1 MKRIKITSQLFL
13 SAVFAIAFFGFS
25 AAAQGLKLPTDVGLP
40 NASFPAIIE
49 GLVRWLLLIFGFL
62 AIISFLI
69 SGIMYLMA
77 AGDEK
82 SQEKAKRQMQYS
94 IMGVIVGLVGLV
106 VIMAVDRLL
115 RGGGLG

>member
-1 MKRIKITSQLFL
+1 MKKVAKKYFPVLFFVL
-13 SAVFAIAFFGFS
+13 ILFS
-25 AAAQGLKLPTDVGLP
+25 LEASAQGIKLPTDVGLP
-40 NASFPAIIE
+40 NADFPKIIE

-82 SQEKAKRQMQYS
+82 SQEKAKRQMQYA
-94 IMGVIVGLVGLV
+94 ITGVIVGLIGLV
-106 VIMAVDRLL
+106 VLFAVDRLL